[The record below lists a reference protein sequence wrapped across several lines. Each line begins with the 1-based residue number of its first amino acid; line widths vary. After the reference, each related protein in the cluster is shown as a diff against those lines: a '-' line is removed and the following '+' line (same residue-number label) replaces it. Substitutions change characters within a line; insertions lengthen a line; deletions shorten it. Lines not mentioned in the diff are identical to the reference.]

1 MKDTQVIQVQFF
13 GSGSS
18 VPVERHPEP
27 MCARGSIPLPTTKS
41 VFVSSVYKKWPI
53 KVDRRS
59 HKKFSK
65 RFVCLSKLTYLCN
78 ETGQRN
84 GSYLVVPHTHL
95 TFILLRFIN

>member
-41 VFVSSVYKKWPI
+41 VFVSSV
-53 KVDRRS
+53 
-59 HKKFSK
+59 
-65 RFVCLSKLTYLCN
+65 
-78 ETGQRN
+78 
-84 GSYLVVPHTHL
+84 
-95 TFILLRFIN
+95 

>member
-18 VPVERHPEP
+18 VPVEQHSKP
-27 MCARGSIPLPTTKS
+27 MCARGSIPLPTTKN
-41 VFVSSVYKKWPI
+41 FK
-53 KVDRRS
+53 
-59 HKKFSK
+59 K

-84 GSYLVVPHTHL
+84 VYHRWFPIL
-95 TFILLRFIN
+95 TSPKFFSAL